1 MLQDADN
8 GSRQKYP
15 PGLLVLH
22 LGPQVHW
29 TAWSLESSS
38 LRMSDDGCHVLHA
51 SQSLYERRIHYSFPK
66 IGGPAKGI
74 PSWLFLPQE
83 N

>member
-1 MLQDADN
+1 MLQDDDN
-8 GSRQKYP
+8 GSKQKCL
-15 PGLLVLH
+15 PGLLGLH
-22 LGPQVHW
+22 PALQVRW
-29 TAWSLESSS
+29 TAWLLESSG

-66 IGGPAKGI
+66 IGGPATGI

-83 N
+83 S